1 MLQRAI
7 TYARVSGDD
16 RGKDGRNLAGQLA
29 MCHEYA
35 VKHSYTIIA
44 ELAED
49 DRGAS
54 GASFEL
60 EKLNEILGLAQA
72 RAFDVL
78 VVREVDRLSRN
89 LAKQLIVEEWLKREG
104 VRIEYVLGEYPD
116 TPEGN
121 LMKNIRAT
129 VAEFERLKIVE
140 RNVRGRRQKVEAGSV
155 MTHGNAPY
163 GYRLARKGNK
173 WVLKINEK
181 EAAVVRLI
189 FQLYLRGDGE
199 NPPMGIIGIVRKLS
213 ELQIPTYQDL
223 RDAESAAAGSAKKHG
238 RKRRNFGEWSRGG
251 VWHILTNETYTG
263 VWHYGKR
270 GIDVD
275 GLRYK
280 HDQSNMLAV
289 KIPAIIGMDDWKETV
304 ERLAYNRENSLR
316 SQKHKYLLGKRVY
329 CGDCG
334 SKMQATPNYT
344 GKRIYFYYACKAN
357 HAYATDCKNTVTYSA
372 IRLDSLT
379 WEWVKGL
386 LSDPIQLQEG
396 LDLYKQ
402 ERETEFAP
410 FRQRLEVVNE
420 LIDSNTTQL
429 NRLLDLFLTG
439 DFQKEILIERK
450 ARLEE
455 TIRSLERE
463 QATLMARLG
472 MDVTEEVESAIK
484 EIVAKIGVGLD
495 FAENDFDTK
504 RQIID
509 LLDVT
514 ATLQRENGE
523 KVAYVSCML
532 GSEIF
537 QLTTGGNG
545 GTNGGKGLRL
555 MPNSSGT
562 GGEDKFLLWW
572 TQVAE

>member
-29 MCHEYA
+29 MCQEYA
-35 VKHSYTIIA
+35 LKHGYAIIA

-60 EKLNEILGLAQA
+60 EQLNKILELAQDH
-72 RAFDVL
+72 AFDVL

-140 RNVRGRRQKVEAGSV
+140 RNNRGRRQKVEAGSV
-155 MTHGNAPY
+155 MTHGQAPY
-163 GYRLARKGNK
+163 GYRLAQKGNK
-173 WVLKINEK
+173 WILKIHEK
-181 EAAVVRLI
+181 EAAIVRLI
-189 FQLYLRGDGE
+189 FQLYLRGDGD

-213 ELQIPTYQDL
+213 ELQIPTYQDV
-223 RDAESAAAGSAKKHG
+223 RDAESAAQGLPKKHG
-238 RKRRNFGEWSRGG
+238 RKMRNFGEWSRAG

-270 GIDVD
+270 GIDAD

-280 HDQSNMLAV
+280 HEQSNLLAV
-289 KIPAIIGMDDWKETV
+289 KVPAIIGLDDWKETI
-304 ERLAYNRENSLR
+304 ERLAYNRQNSLR

-357 HAYATDCKNTVTYSA
+357 HAYAKDCKNTVTYSA
-372 IRLDSLT
+372 LILDAII

-386 LSDPIQLQEG
+386 LSDPLQLQDG
-396 LDLYKQ
+396 LDQYKQ
-402 ERETEFAP
+402 NRESEFAP
-410 FRQRLEVVNE
+410 FHQRLQVVDE
-420 LIDSNTTQL
+420 LITSNRIQL
-429 NRLLDLFLTG
+429 DRLLDLFLGG
-439 DFQKEILIERK
+439 DFQKEVLIERK
-450 ARLEE
+450 TRLEE
-455 TIRSLERE
+455 TIIGLERE
-463 QATLMARLG
+463 QSTLIARLN
-472 MDVTEEVESAIK
+472 MDVTEEIENAIK
-484 EIVAKIGVGLD
+484 EIVAKIGEGLS
-495 FAENDFDTK
+495 FADDDFDTK

-514 ATLQRENGE
+514 ATLTRENGQ

-537 QLTTGGNG
+537 GLTAKGNG
-545 GTNGGKGLRL
+545 GTNGGKDLRL
-555 MPNSSGT
+555 MPNSSGM
-562 GGEDKFLLWW
+562 GGENKFRH
-572 TQVAE
+572 